1 MSETTATDMETSGT
15 VRLTPLSE
23 YEGSLSSRVYMSL
36 KDAIL
41 TLAYEPGEVLRKAE
55 ICEQLGISRSPV
67 SEAVARLAA
76 EGLLRVMPQSGTY
89 VAQLSMDEVR
99 EGAFI
104 REAFE
109 LAAVEYVAQ
118 IITDEQITLL
128 RRNLKVQQGLVEDQ
142 DIQGFYKADTA
153 LHNLIMG
160 FTDFK
165 RLASIAETSWLHVNR
180 ARQLVLPNP
189 RRVSD
194 TLDEHTTIV
203 DALAARDPNAAR
215 AATEFHL
222 GQLVRHLEAV
232 ERDRPEL
239 FSRS

>member
-55 ICEQLGISRSPV
+55 VCDQLGISRSPV

-109 LAAVEYVAQ
+109 LAAVEYVAE
-118 IITDEQITLL
+118 IITEDQITLL

-142 DIQGFYKADTA
+142 DIQGFYKSDTA
-153 LHNLIMG
+153 MHNLIMG
-160 FTDFK
+160 FTHFK

-203 DALAARDPNAAR
+203 DALAARDPRAAR
-215 AATEFHL
+215 SATEFHL
-222 GQLVRHLEAV
+222 SQLIRHLEAV

>member
-23 YEGSLSSRVYMSL
+23 YKGSLSSRVYMSL

-55 ICEQLGISRSPV
+55 ICDQLGISRSPV

-76 EGLLRVMPQSGTY
+76 EGLLRVMPQSGTF

-104 REAFE
+104 REAIE

-128 RRNLKVQQGLVEDQ
+128 RRNLRVQQGLVEDE

-153 LHNLIMG
+153 MHNLIMG

-165 RLASIAETSWLHVNR
+165 RLPSIAEISWLHVNR

-194 TLDEHTTIV
+194 TLDEHTAIV
-203 DALAARDPNAAR
+203 DALAARDPDAAR

-222 GQLVRHLEAV
+222 GQLIRHLEAV

>member
-1 MSETTATDMETSGT
+1 MSETTATDMETPGT

-23 YEGSLSSRVYMSL
+23 YKGSLSSRVYMSL

-41 TLAYEPGEVLRKAE
+41 SLAYEPGEVLRKAE
-55 ICEQLGISRSPV
+55 ICDQLGISRSPV

-104 REAFE
+104 REALE
-109 LAAVEYVAQ
+109 LAAVEYVAE
-118 IITDEQITLL
+118 IITDDQILLL

-153 LHNLIMG
+153 LHNLILG
-160 FTDFK
+160 FTQFR
-165 RLASIAETSWLHVNR
+165 RLAPIAETSWLHVNR

-194 TLDEHTTIV
+194 TLDEHTAIV
-203 DALAARDPNAAR
+203 DALAARDPRAAR
-215 AATEFHL
+215 SATEFHL

>member
-1 MSETTATDMETSGT
+1 MSETTATDMETFGT

-23 YEGSLSSRVYMSL
+23 YKGSLSSRVYMSL

-76 EGLLRVMPQSGTY
+76 EGLLRVMPQSGTF

-104 REAFE
+104 REAIE
-109 LAAVEYVAQ
+109 LAAVEYVAEF
-118 IITDEQITLL
+118 ITDEQITLL

-142 DIQGFYKADTA
+142 DIQAFYKSDTA
-153 LHNLIMG
+153 MHNLIMG

-165 RLASIAETSWLHVNR
+165 RLASIAEISWLHVNR

-194 TLDEHTTIV
+194 TLDEHTAIV
-203 DALAARDPNAAR
+203 DALAARDPRAAR
-215 AATEFHL
+215 SATEFHL
-222 GQLVRHLEAV
+222 GQLIRHLEAV